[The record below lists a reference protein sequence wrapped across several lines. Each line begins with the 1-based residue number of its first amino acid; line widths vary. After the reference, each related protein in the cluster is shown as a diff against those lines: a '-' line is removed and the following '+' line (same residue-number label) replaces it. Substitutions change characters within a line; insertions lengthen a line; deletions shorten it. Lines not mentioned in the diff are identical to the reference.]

1 MRSFWNF
8 LSGMVLGAAVGA
20 VTALILAPESGSQL
34 RKDIRREIDEILNEG
49 RRAASDRRSELEDQL
64 AQLRRDG

>member
-8 LSGMVLGAAVGA
+8 LSGMLLGAAIGA
-20 VTALILAPESGSQL
+20 VTALILAPESGDQL

-64 AQLRRDG
+64 ARLRRDG